1 MADTGAELLR
11 CDKLTL
17 AFGPKLVQADVSFSV
32 GTEQQGDGS
41 WISFGIVAL

>member
-32 GTEQQGDGS
+32 RRDRS
-41 WISFGIVAL
+41 SP